1 MSAPQFRVLEQLDTF
16 TPLGIRFWD
25 PALDRAIVDGLQVIA
40 WPLSSPNRQIA
51 ATRSRSDV
59 FTFRWLPGMRPI
71 EHRYPDPDFFDASVP
86 QRRPFIVTV
95 TDLRSRYLPAAF
107 RVDLPL
113 PYGGVFLAEGSASIP
128 DAVPRGVYLFSAPSR
143 RTSELLTAVRG
154 ELVDEATRAAV
165 PWAHVIV
172 SAPHGAVFHGLADEA
187 GRFSVFMPFP
197 SLEEGFGG
205 SPGSFGHG
213 TPIGERGWDITLA
226 INAQP
231 GTLATLPGTPLP
243 DYRSVL
249 GQLPAD
255 IWSTEPDPSVLSA
268 PQLSLRLRFGE
279 ELIVRTANLSQL
291 LVTPAPLSP

>member
-1 MSAPQFRVLEQLDTF
+1 MSTVQFRVLEQLDTF

-25 PALDRAIVDGLQVIA
+25 PVLDRPIVDGLQVTA
-40 WPLSSPNRQIA
+40 WPMSSPNRQIN

-71 EHRYPDPDFFDASVP
+71 EHRYPDPGLFDASVP

-113 PYGGVFLAEGSASIP
+113 PYDGVFLAESSTSIP
-128 DAVPRGVYLFSAPSR
+128 DSTPRGVYLFSSASR
-143 RTSELLTAVRG
+143 RTNELLTAVRG
-154 ELVDEATRAAV
+154 ELVDQVTRSPV

-172 SAPHGAVFHGLADEA
+172 GAPHGAVFHGLADES
-187 GRFSVFMPFP
+187 GRFAVFMPFP

-226 INAQP
+226 VNAQP
-231 GTLATLPGTPLP
+231 GVLAALPGTPLP

-249 GQLPAD
+249 SQLPAELWD
-255 IWSTEPDPSVLSA
+255 AEPDPSVLSA
-268 PQLSLRLRFGE
+268 SQLSLRLRFGE
-279 ELIVRTANLSQL
+279 ELIVRTANLAQL
-291 LVTPAPLSP
+291 LVTPAP